1 MLCKIGFSDWSP
13 WAGPVAP
20 DMGVKVVEFMPS
32 TLSARIEWFRPIL
45 NVANGRHVER
55 YELQVCLLKGPLI
68 TTIKVL
74 RSKGYLQPK
83 EVDENFTTA
92 HLKELELK
100 RQQEEK
106 EEEEE
111 NSKEPSMP
119 VEESHVNEFVTVSDE
134 LTSESYLIA
143 MHAGAKY
150 QCRVRPK
157 IAGDEDFCPWEMSI
171 MSESFSLSAT
181 LPDPPFDITPA
192 VHSTTI
198 ANNTA
203 SNATSEDTGALPNS
217 FAPNMVP
224 DGEISTAGMT
234 ADESMSVITHTDI
247 MPLKIDSQPKVLL
260 KDEKDP
266 ILNDKNSKVPPP
278 SNTFITHDSIVI
290 TWKNGNCHGLP
301 VEEFEVQWA
310 RVREYR
316 HEDLALAKHAR
327 GAIHE
332 KDDFEKS
339 LSVFDDSTELS
350 RGEGSKFELEGS
362 AALQWVSSI
371 QLNNTFDSE
380 TRGKFLGPQSFKVFN
395 LIPGSFYIFRMRQRN
410 QLGWSKFSSASE
422 MIQTFPAVPPS
433 QPELVS
439 SGATYIVVRWSE
451 GTVGFTN
458 LDYDLQIS
466 TVDEATVPKSID
478 GSNEVDWENCPLN
491 WQPADSA
498 RCNAHSKSSRSQSRL
513 PTLMIFNTIMVR
525 RLVPG
530 CKYVVR
536 VRVNTLYGWS
546 TWSCE
551 SSIMTT
557 LH

>member
-1 MLCKIGFSDWSP
+1 
-13 WAGPVAP
+13 
-20 DMGVKVVEFMPS
+20 MGVKVVEYKPS

-45 NVANGRHVER
+45 DEANGRHVEC

-74 RSKGYLQPK
+74 RSKAFLQPK

-100 RQQEEK
+100 KQQAEK
-106 EEEEE
+106 LEEEEK
-111 NSKEPSMP
+111 SKESSMP
-119 VEESHVNEFVTVSDE
+119 FEEAHVNEFVTVSQE
-134 LTSESYLIA
+134 LTTESYEIS

-157 IAGDEDFCPWEMSI
+157 IAGEEEFCPWEMSI

-181 LPDPPFDITPA
+181 LPDPPFGIIPA
-192 VHSTTI
+192 VHFTTI

-203 SNATSEDTGALPNS
+203 ETVLPNS
-217 FAPNMVP
+217 SAEIKVP
-224 DGEISTAGMT
+224 DVDVPAAGAI
-234 ADESMSVITHTDI
+234 ADESISVITNTDI
-247 MPLKIDSQPKVLL
+247 MPLKLDPQTKPPSDLVKE
-260 KDEKDP
+260 EKQ
-266 ILNDKNSKVPPP
+266 IISNGKTSKAVSL
-278 SNTFITHDSIVI
+278 SNTFVTHDSIVI

-310 RVREYR
+310 KVREYR
-316 HEDLALAKHAR
+316 HEDLALAKDAR
-327 GAIHE
+327 GQVHE

-339 LSVFDDSTELS
+339 LSIFDDSSEPS
-350 RGEGSKFELEGS
+350 RAESIKVELEGNT
-362 AALQWVSSI
+362 ALQWVSSI
-371 QLNNTFDSE
+371 QMNNKITSE

-410 QLGWSKFSSASE
+410 QLGWSKFSAASE

-439 SGATYIVVRWSE
+439 SGATYIVIRWSEGSE

-478 GSNEVDWENCPLN
+478 GQIDWENCPLN
-491 WQPADSA
+491 WQSADSA
-498 RCNAHSKSSRSQSRL
+498 RCNPNTKGSRKQTRI
-513 PTLMIFNTIMVR
+513 PTLLVFNTIMVR

-530 CKYVVR
+530 CQYVVR

-546 TWSCE
+546 TWS
-551 SSIMTT
+551 SQSNIMTT